1 MKEMHR
7 NENLTAIDAL
17 LVKIGFDVN
26 EKGYAYLREGI
37 ALIIETPTLIN
48 NFTKE
53 VYPLIAKKFSMTADT
68 IRKAISREV
77 KGRWNEKMIKEL
89 NDISGNA
96 LYAGNAKAP
105 TNIELMVMIADM
117 FYKRN

>member
-1 MKEMHR
+1 MKEKEG
-7 NENLTAIDAL
+7 NEIFATIDSL

-53 VYPLIAKKFSMTADT
+53 VYPLVAKKFSITAGT
-68 IRKAISREV
+68 IQKAISREV
-77 KGRWNEKMIKEL
+77 KGSWNEMMIEKI
-89 NDISGNA
+89 NDIRGNA

-105 TNIELMVMIADM
+105 TNAELMVMIADM
-117 FYKRN
+117 FYKSK